1 MGIECK
7 QTTLKGQCYEIF
19 CLQYFHESTRYGL
32 LSHTLIFFR
41 TQFVVRVDSVLSL
54 SQEDNFCCINIRE
67 IFIFIKGQCILTVHG
82 MNQRCLLCTVKELS
96 EVMLIRINGV

>member
-19 CLQYFHESTRYGL
+19 CLQFFHESTRYGL

-41 TQFVVRVDSVLSL
+41 TQFVVRVDSVLIL

-67 IFIFIKGQCILTVHG
+67 IFIFIIFIYTVHG
-82 MNQRCLLCTVKELS
+82 LNHRFLLCTVTELS
-96 EVMLIRINGV
+96 KVMLLRISGV